1 MDLDKISNEEL
12 LKMYGDII
20 KELKE
25 RKIIR
30 SKNIVGDLGEY
41 FAKSYYNSTKGLP
54 TLLLTDKST
63 ANIDAVSNKGERYS
77 IKTVT
82 SKTTGSFW
90 GVSKEK
96 NKKIFEYLIIVC
108 LTDEYEL
115 DRIIEIDW
123 DNFYKHIVFNKR
135 MNNACHIT
143 ITKSLIDDSK
153 IIFDRNK

>member
-1 MDLDKISNEEL
+1 MDLDKISNEVL

-41 FAKSYYNSTKGLP
+41 FAKVYYNSTKGLP

-63 ANIDAVSNKGERYS
+63 ANIDAVSNKGDIYS

-90 GVSKEK
+90 GVSKEN
-96 NKKIFEYLIIVC
+96 NKKYLNI
-108 LTDEYEL
+108 
-115 DRIIEIDW
+115 
-123 DNFYKHIVFNKR
+123 
-135 MNNACHIT
+135 
-143 ITKSLIDDSK
+143 
-153 IIFDRNK
+153 